1 MRAVAV
7 VLWTV
12 AVAGGLARDA
22 VAQSLA
28 EVAQKEAERR
38 KVIAEPSKV
47 YTNKDLASVP
57 QAEPTSPPESI
68 KPAGNT
74 AEKSGTEQRRPPDGQ
89 TEPVKDQAYWS
100 GRIKQLRTQLERD
113 QTYAQALQTQVNSLT
128 TDFVNRD
135 DPAQRNVIELERQKT
150 IAELDRLKQAIVA
163 DKKAIDDC
171 EEEARRAGV
180 PPGWLRD

>member
-1 MRAVAV
+1 MRAAVV
-7 VLWTV
+7 VLWTAGV
-12 AVAGGLARDA
+12 AAGLARDA

-38 KVIAEPSKV
+38 KDITEPSKV
-47 YTNKDLASVP
+47 FTNKDLATVP
-57 QAEPTSPPESI
+57 PTAPPESI

-74 AEKSGTEQRRPPDGQ
+74 AEKSGTEQPQAPGGQ

-100 GRIKQLRTQLERD
+100 DRIKQLRTQVDRD
-113 QTYAQALQTQVNSLT
+113 QTYAQALQTQINSLT

-135 DPAQRNVIELERQKT
+135 DPAQRNVIELDRQKT
-150 IAELDRLKQAIVA
+150 LAELDRLKQAIVA

-171 EEEARRAGV
+171 QEEARRAGV